1 MASSLQFHCV
11 HGEHIKLSRNNTI
24 AKRVDSFCKGI
35 CFSNRTIQI
44 REKVYVRLL
53 NKSIQWT
60 GFLRLGVTTADPSS
74 HRSSTSL
81 PRHAC
86 PDLTCR
92 PGSNCINIYLS
103 IFLFKGYWAKCVPE
117 NCFDVTNKLTYF
129 YVDANG
135 ELFLNTPTGEISLLT
150 GKFQSLKHNRFLICS
165 FFIGISVHEPLWALL
180 DIYGNCIS
188 IELVCDPQ
196 QRTQTQNDQIRQ
208 INPVLNTHFYDE
220 LRNELIPLPFLPVH
234 NSLISF
240 FQSSSSSSNSSSNSS
255 IVLYDNSKNT
265 DGLVFFSDALTI
277 NSGLLIH
284 ILNVQPSNESRLRTT
299 ATSASSNSLSTQIQF
314 GLTNCDIKDLIRR
327 NDLPL
332 DIEQI
337 NRRSEFWVIENFQL
351 GNKTSIDRDDEFL
364 FTFNQNGVIQYS
376 HNDSKLQDFL
386 HVDSNLIYY
395 PFLIF
400 KGDIVAVRSMGLIK
414 NLDKYRFCQSTKVKL
429 ESNQTNHEL
438 NMKTKTECQTETEIK
453 LNQDCTV
460 CFDRIRDTVLIPC
473 GHICLCYSCAK
484 GLVDHGTKQCMS
496 FFLQTIQSFKLY
508 FLGPICRSS
517 ITLYNRIYLA

>member
-1 MASSLQFHCV
+1 MFETTTTRHNMNSPLQFHSV

-35 CFSNRTIQI
+35 CFSNRTVQI

-60 GFLRLGVTTADPSS
+60 GFLRLGVTTTDPTT

-92 PGSNCINIYLS
+92 P
-103 IFLFKGYWAKCVPE
+103 GYWAKCVPE

-129 YVDANG
+129 YVDTNG
-135 ELFLNTPTGEISLLT
+135 ELFLNTPTGEMSLLT
-150 GKFQSLKHNRFLICS
+150 
-165 FFIGISVHEPLWALL
+165 GISVHEPLWALL

-196 QRTQTQNDQIRQ
+196 QRNQAQNEQIRQ
-208 INPVLNTHFYDE
+208 LNATVNTRFYDE
-220 LRNELIPLPFLPVH
+220 LRNDLIPLPFLPVH

-240 FQSSSSSSNSSSNSS
+240 FQSSSSSLPNAS
-255 IVLYDNSKNT
+255 IVLYDTSKNA
-265 DGLVFFSDALTI
+265 DGLVFFSEPLLI

-284 ILNVQPSNESRLRTT
+284 ILSVQTSNESRLRTT
-299 ATSASSNSLSTQIQF
+299 ATSASSNSVSTQIQF

-337 NRRSEFWVIENFQL
+337 NQRSEFWIIEPFQL
-351 GNKTSIDRDDEFL
+351 GNKSTIDRDDEFL
-364 FTFNQNGVIQYS
+364 FTLNQNGIIQYS
-376 HNDSKLQDFL
+376 HNNSKLKNFL

-400 KGDIVAVRSMGLIK
+400 KSDINIVRSMGSIRNLDRYRSYQHPQVKIESSQVQQDSNTIIK
-414 NLDKYRFCQSTKVKL
+414 NELRTEQPDVKL
-429 ESNQTNHEL
+429 T
-438 NMKTKTECQTETEIK
+438 
-453 LNQDCTV
+453 QDCTV
-460 CFDRIRDTVLIPC
+460 CLDRIRDTVLIPC

-484 GLVDHGTKQCMS
+484 ELVDHGTKQC
-496 FFLQTIQSFKLY
+496 
-508 FLGPICRSS
+508 PICRSP